1 MWWKLFQIFVFLA
14 VSFTGIYYEWTPNGT
29 ALGLVALMSTMVAT
43 AIIGDA
49 IRLIRWACDGITG
62 APINQDT
69 DKSPLSRRR
78 KSP

>member
-49 IRLIRWACDGITG
+49 IRLIRWASQKLRSVRSQQRANHRLLG
-62 APINQDT
+62 
-69 DKSPLSRRR
+69 RR
-78 KSP
+78 KVL